1 LKPVGQLFKKTTKID
16 SFINPPDLL
25 KDKKKVEKLGT
36 IIPVKCLKLD
46 DSELSFIF
54 PKTLN
59 QKNILKPKVGNAG
72 SIKEGI
78 SMLISREKGLKTLCV
93 T

>member
-1 LKPVGQLFKKTTKID
+1 
-16 SFINPPDLL
+16 L
-25 KDKKKVEKLGT
+25 KDKKKTEKLGT
-36 IIPVKCLKLD
+36 IVPVKCLKLD
-46 DSELSFIF
+46 DSNLSFIF
-54 PKTLN
+54 PKTLT
-59 QKNILKPKVGNAG
+59 QKNITKQKLGNPG